1 MRPLSVAAFPDI
13 AILAVMIVFWSVM
26 IVATYLT
33 SSDVLFA
40 KRVPETQRERFV
52 TTCALATLGSF
63 LAGTLLAPPDPFT
76 QVAWYLGGLVVTIP
90 AAYLYLTY
98 GAVLRNTF

>member
-1 MRPLSVAAFPDI
+1 MRPLSVAAIPDI

-33 SSDVLFA
+33 NSDVLFA
-40 KRVPETQRERFV
+40 KRAPESRRERLV

-63 LAGTLLAPPDPFT
+63 LAGTVLAPPDPFS
-76 QVAWYLGGLVVTIP
+76 QVLWNLGGLVLTIP
-90 AAYLYLTY
+90 AALLYVTY
-98 GAVLRNTF
+98 GAEFRRAL